1 MDCGTRL
8 HVGPRTPLAGWRR
21 TSARCPMAVA
31 CLFLVPRHGTSFGF
45 TSTFL
50 LSDDGACPRARAGP
64 RGARVE
70 NAFGA
75 EPCRARAKRAPAKS
89 GANFGRGGVQ
99 VARGGVL
106 GR

>member
-64 RGARVE
+64 R
-70 NAFGA
+70 
-75 EPCRARAKRAPAKS
+75 ARAWRTLLGRALQDMGRTKS
-89 GANFGRGGVQ
+89 WANFGRGGVQ
-99 VARGGVL
+99 TARGG
-106 GR
+106 